1 MGSLLGVRREYP
13 LLPLVGVGAV
23 IRRGDEVLLVKRAS
37 PPKIGYYSIP
47 GGLVEVGEEIREAVK
62 REIKE
67 ETGLVVELENLIGVI
82 DNIVRDSKGRV
93 QYHYILID
101 FLARVKGGELQSAS
115 DTKDV
120 RWVHF
125 KDLEKYKLT
134 ETAKYLFKKLGFI

>member
-67 ETGLVVELENLIGVI
+67 ETGLVVELESLIGVI

-134 ETAKYLFKKLGFI
+134 ETAKYLLKS